1 MKNVDRGKNVEHYEE
16 RLIKAIEIDREFL
29 LDCEYKY
36 NDDDITNVQ
45 NELEL
50 YEAILG
56 LPKPEK
62 NFILFD
68 LYEEG
73 NCKDKAERY
82 GIGYSSYRVYACEIK
97 KKIKNKIL
105 YGDYDF
111 KDTDDTDNIG
121 TGD

>member
-16 RLIKAIEIDREFL
+16 RLIKAVEIDKEFL

-45 NELEL
+45 NELLL

-68 LYEEG
+68 LYEDG
-73 NCKDKAERY
+73 NCKDKAEKF

-105 YGDYDF
+105 YGDYDD
-111 KDTDDTDNIG
+111 KDTDDSNNIG
-121 TGD
+121 ADN